1 MRKVGSQLAAV
12 VALIFIASAVGLLLA
27 SARPP
32 LSAPVGGSVAAASAT
47 PTAPPSQAL
56 QLPNTAES
64 PSPSATPNA
73 LDVSGLRIRIP
84 RLSIDLP
91 LEVGDPAR
99 DVPRAGYAGGTPE
112 NIAFVFP
119 GSKNPGEGGNTYI
132 YAHARTGMFLNLWN
146 AHLADVIEIT
156 RADGAVA
163 WTYDVVQIVRAVDP
177 SDTHW
182 LDPSGPERLTLQTS
196 TGPSPEDPRFIVVA
210 YPSGAAQGGASP
222 HP

>member
-12 VALIFIASAVGLLLA
+12 VALVFLASAVVVLLSSSRPSA
-27 SARPP
+27 SPA
-32 LSAPVGGSVAAASAT
+32 AGSIAAANASAT
-47 PTAPPSQAL
+47 PFPSQPL

-64 PSPSATPNA
+64 PSPTATPDA
-73 LDVSGLRIRIP
+73 VDVTGLRIRIR

-91 LEVGDPAR
+91 LEVGDALR
-99 DVPRAGYAGGTPE
+99 DVPRAGYPGGTPE
-112 NIAFVFP
+112 NTAFVFP
-119 GSKNPGEGGNTYI
+119 GSKAPGQGGNTYI
-132 YAHARTGMFLNLWN
+132 YAHARTGMFLTLWN
-146 AHLADVIEIT
+146 ARLGDVVEIM

-182 LDPSGPERLTLQTS
+182 LDASGPERLTLQTS
-196 TGPSPEDPRFIVVA
+196 TGPRPEDPRFIVVA